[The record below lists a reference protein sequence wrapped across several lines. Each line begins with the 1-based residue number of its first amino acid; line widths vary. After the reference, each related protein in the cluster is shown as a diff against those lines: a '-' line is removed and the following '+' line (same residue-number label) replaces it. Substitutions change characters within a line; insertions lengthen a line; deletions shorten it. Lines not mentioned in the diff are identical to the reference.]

1 MVLLWYY
8 YGNIMVLL
16 WYYHRVYLGETGGGS
31 IGEL

>member
-16 WYYHRVYLGETGGGS
+16 WYYDQRI
-31 IGEL
+31 IGRAQEEEQP